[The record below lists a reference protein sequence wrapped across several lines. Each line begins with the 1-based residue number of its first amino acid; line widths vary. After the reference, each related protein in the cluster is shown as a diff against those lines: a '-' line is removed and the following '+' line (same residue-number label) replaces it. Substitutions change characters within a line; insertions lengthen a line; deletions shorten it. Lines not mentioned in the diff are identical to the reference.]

1 MTEPVIAIGPD
12 EARRLIRRIAAMA
25 EPDRKALIDV
35 CAAKCPPG
43 KNKRQ
48 GQSSF
53 LGLAA

>member
-1 MTEPVIAIGPD
+1 MTDFDRRIGPD

-25 EPDRKALIDV
+25 EPDRVALRAF

-48 GQSSF
+48 ANTNT
-53 LGLAA
+53 LRRAA